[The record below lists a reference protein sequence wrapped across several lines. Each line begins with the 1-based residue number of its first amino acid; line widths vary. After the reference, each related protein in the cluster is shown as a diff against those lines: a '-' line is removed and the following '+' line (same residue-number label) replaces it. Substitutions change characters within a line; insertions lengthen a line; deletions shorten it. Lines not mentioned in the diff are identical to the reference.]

1 MPRLIASSVVENRDI
16 RQAALISAAQDIAA
30 DQGVAAVTVAAVA
43 KRAGLSRSSVYAYFD
58 SAADLLADVIA
69 DELDAMCEALAAA
82 VSGVTDPAEVISR
95 WMESSLVYIAD
106 GRHALVRSA
115 GQVDLPPTRRAQI
128 GDLHRQLMNPLV
140 AALAS
145 AGVADAA
152 RAAAQVA
159 AVLDVAVRRVEA
171 GHDAHA
177 ETAAALSFALRGL
190 RLA

>member
-1 MPRLIASSVVENRDI
+1 MPRLIAGSVAENRDL
-16 RQAALISAAQDIAA
+16 RQSALVSAAQEIAA
-30 DQGVAAVTVAAVA
+30 DHGVSAVTVAAVA

-69 DELDAMCEALAAA
+69 DELDAMCEGLTDA
-82 VSGVTDPAEVISR
+82 VAEASDPAMVIHR
-95 WMESSLVYIAD
+95 WITFSLDYIAD

-140 AALAS
+140 GALAA

-152 RAAAQVA
+152 RAAQQVA

-171 GHDAHA
+171 GGDARS
-177 ETAAALSFALRGL
+177 ETAAAISFALSGL
-190 RLA
+190 HLA